1 MEDTFGDRL
10 ILALLERKM
19 KQKELARMVGMTETT
34 ISRYINDQ
42 RMPDIVFLEKAAV
55 LLNVSADF
63 LLGVSDDMSVRHRR
77 AQ

>member
-55 LLNVSADF
+55 LLNVRADF